1 MIKANQKDQVIRI
14 GYVFIR
20 PTCTLLMEIPMYD
33 ETFNLYI
40 EGRIH
45 IVEWWLK
52 KSKSFE
58 THQGYL

>member
-1 MIKANQKDQVIRI
+1 
-14 GYVFIR
+14 
-20 PTCTLLMEIPMYD
+20 MYE

-40 EGRIH
+40 EGSISYSS
-45 IVEWWLK
+45 VVAK